1 MEKQT
6 TIRLFGILS
15 DIVGKDYLE
24 INNVEDTDNLLIKLN
39 HDFPLLVNNKFRIAV
54 DNNFIETNTLI
65 EPGSIV
71 ALMPPFSGG

>member
-6 TIRLFGILS
+6 TIRLFGVLT

-24 INNVEDTDNLLIKLN
+24 INNVENTDDLVKQLY
-39 HDFPLLVNNKFRIAV
+39 HDYPLLVKNKFRIAV

-65 EPGSIV
+65 DPGSIV